1 MMLTR
6 RQVRDTATEMY
17 GVATNNCEGGPA
29 VNGSILETL
38 KTGSFDEG
46 YDAVQKYMTSVEKA
60 IKGVSANIE
69 ASVPE
74 FLATFN
80 ALESKDKVA
89 KVSIT
94 VKSKLKA
101 KYSYKEVTSVL
112 VGDNFLTEFANAF
125 VSMVIQLYYVQVA
138 GENIDALNE
147 YLEGVYDENEIGIR
161 AYFTI
166 GGKAPVASINDEEVV
181 FNISTDAAH
190 GIGNLTVFDSGDA
203 YQERC
208 AKLAKESFIESMK
221 AIQAT
226 PELIKAHINLIT
238 DLTEGMSKKRV
249 NSILKAGIKTA
260 SRFTEGQKP
269 FGLGYIESK
278 QVIDGVETTVFAI
291 VENTES
297 GIATILKPFDTKTLL
312 AVDIDV
318 DALIRA

>member
-1 MMLTR
+1 M
-6 RQVRDTATEMY
+6 ATEMF
-17 GVATNNCEGGPA
+17 GVATKNCDGVAA
-29 VNGSILETL
+29 VNDSVL
-38 KTGSFDEG
+38 KTIKEGNFEEG

-69 ASVPE
+69 ATVPE

-80 ALESKDKVA
+80 ALESGDKVA
-89 KVSIT
+89 KVSLT

-112 VGDNFLTEFANAF
+112 VSDNFLKDFAEAF

-147 YLEGVYDENEIGIR
+147 YLEGVYDENDIAIR

-166 GGKAPVASINDEEVV
+166 GGKAPVSSINDDEVV

-221 AIQAT
+221 SIQAT

-238 DLTEGMSKKRV
+238 DLTEGMNRKRV
-249 NSILKAGIKTA
+249 SSILKAGIKTA

-278 QVIDGVETTVFAI
+278 QVIDGAETTVFAI

-312 AVDIDV
+312 VVDM
-318 DALIRA
+318 DASKLLEA

>member
-1 MMLTR
+1 M
-6 RQVRDTATEMY
+6 ATEMF
-17 GVATNNCEGGPA
+17 GVATKNCDGVAA
-29 VNGSILETL
+29 VNDSVL
-38 KTGSFDEG
+38 KTIKEGNFEEG

-69 ASVPE
+69 ATVPE

-80 ALESKDKVA
+80 ALESGDKVA
-89 KVSIT
+89 KVSLT

-112 VGDNFLTEFANAF
+112 VSDNFLKDFAEAF

-138 GENIDALNE
+138 GENIDALNK
-147 YLEGVYDENEIGIR
+147 YLEGVYDENDIAIR

-166 GGKAPVASINDEEVV
+166 GGKAPVSSINDDEVV

-221 AIQAT
+221 SIQAT

-238 DLTEGMSKKRV
+238 DLTEGMNRKRV
-249 NSILKAGIKTA
+249 SSILKAGIKTA

-278 QVIDGVETTVFAI
+278 QVIDGAETTVFAI

-312 AVDIDV
+312 AVDM
-318 DALIRA
+318 DASKLLEA

>member
-6 RQVRDTATEMY
+6 RQVRDMATEMF
-17 GVATNNCEGGPA
+17 GVATKNCDGVAA
-29 VNGSILETL
+29 VNDSVL
-38 KTGSFDEG
+38 KTIKEGNFEEG

-69 ASVPE
+69 ATVPE

-80 ALESKDKVA
+80 ALESGDKVA
-89 KVSIT
+89 KVSLT

-112 VGDNFLTEFANAF
+112 VSDNFLKDFAEAF

-138 GENIDALNE
+138 GENIDALNK
-147 YLEGVYDENEIGIR
+147 YLEGVYDENDIAIR

-166 GGKAPVASINDEEVV
+166 GGKAPVSSINDDEVV

-221 AIQAT
+221 SIQAT

-238 DLTEGMSKKRV
+238 DLTEGMNRKRV
-249 NSILKAGIKTA
+249 SSILKAGIKTA

-278 QVIDGVETTVFAI
+278 QVIDGAETTVFAI

-312 AVDIDV
+312 AVDM
-318 DALIRA
+318 DASKLLEA